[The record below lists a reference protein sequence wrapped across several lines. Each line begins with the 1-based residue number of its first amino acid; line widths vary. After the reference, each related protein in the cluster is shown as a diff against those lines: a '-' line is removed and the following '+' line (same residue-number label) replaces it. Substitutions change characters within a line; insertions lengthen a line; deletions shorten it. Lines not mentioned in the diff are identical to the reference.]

1 VSKHHPVATSLRKH
15 KPIALNTLSAAQR
28 VEKLPNGVD
37 RYWQLNPLTLAIANV
52 INSWWGV

>member
-1 VSKHHPVATSLRKH
+1 MSKHRPIFNLPRSR

-28 VEKLPNGVD
+28 AEKLPNGTD